1 MSFCAWTAADAAAL
15 WRFAQDGGHFEVV
28 AIARHLRARLQG
40 DRVPRDCCAGRR
52 RVGLMHEI
60 WHVFLVLP
68 QLLLA
73 RGELGP
79 QASQLGLGLV
89 SQHDAYGFGGGICG
103 IHMVR
108 GCSGE

>member
-1 MSFCAWTAADAAAL
+1 
-15 WRFAQDGGHFEVV
+15 
-28 AIARHLRARLQG
+28 
-40 DRVPRDCCAGRR
+40 
-52 RVGLMHEI
+52 MHEI

-89 SQHDAYGFGGGICG
+89 SQHDAHGFGGGICG
-103 IHMVR
+103 AWEASLCNNMNIMNIMNMYSVVI
-108 GCSGE
+108 S